1 MTGTVNRRHLLYGG
15 AAAALSGT
23 AAVAFSAA
31 DSPAAPAV
39 KEPAT
44 SGHPRVV
51 RYDMC
56 LLASHGPDNGFLA
69 VNSGQDT
76 GFTRFVDCVTPS

>member
-1 MTGTVNRRHLLYGG
+1 
-15 AAAALSGT
+15 
-23 AAVAFSAA
+23 
-31 DSPAAPAV
+31 
-39 KEPAT
+39 
-44 SGHPRVV
+44 V